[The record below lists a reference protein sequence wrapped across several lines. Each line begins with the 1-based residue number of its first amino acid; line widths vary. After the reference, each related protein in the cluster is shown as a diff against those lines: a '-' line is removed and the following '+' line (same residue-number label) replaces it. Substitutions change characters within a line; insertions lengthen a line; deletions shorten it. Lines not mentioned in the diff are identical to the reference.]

1 MQEQHSPKPILIIG
15 PNPAHDLTFQVQEL
29 TPGANHLLRPLASEY
44 AGKAWNAALLAA
56 RLGLEVTYLSF
67 NFRSLIEIPH
77 EKGLTADLVAAE
89 EALRQNWKIRDSSGA
104 VTELNQQ
111 GGPVSE
117 AERSALLAR
126 HQQLMEDVS
135 SVLWCGSLPQ
145 GFQPEDLAAMVRTSG
160 EARLDIMLDV
170 SGEALQHGLAA
181 GARFIKPNLSE
192 LSMII
197 GRRLTGLKEA
207 KEEALRLLEKHRH
220 LQAVAV
226 SAGTEGNLYVD
237 REEALFAP
245 ALDVPARGVIGAG
258 DSMMAGFAF
267 ARVHV
272 LPPEEALRLAVAC
285 ASASVQLEGTAPAS
299 AKDARKLLDRVHVE
313 RV

>member
-1 MQEQHSPKPILIIG
+1 
-15 PNPAHDLTFQVQEL
+15 
-29 TPGANHLLRPLASEY
+29 
-44 AGKAWNAALLAA
+44 
-56 RLGLEVTYLSF
+56 
-67 NFRSLIEIPH
+67 
-77 EKGLTADLVAAE
+77 
-89 EALRQNWKIRDSSGA
+89 
-104 VTELNQQ
+104 
-111 GGPVSE
+111 
-117 AERSALLAR
+117 
-126 HQQLMEDVS
+126 
-135 SVLWCGSLPQ
+135 
-145 GFQPEDLAAMVRTSG
+145 MVRTSG

-267 ARVHV
+267 ARVHE

-285 ASASVQLEGTAPAS
+285 ASASVQLEGTALA
-299 AKDARKLLDRVHVE
+299 AAADVRKLLDRVHVE